1 MSSRDAQALEM
12 RRRLLVAEA
21 ALQRARL
28 RHEVQVIGAAMDP
41 AAWVDRASQRWP
53 WLSLA
58 ATLLPRRRSAP
69 SLVLSVA
76 LLAWRW
82 WRRRRPPV

>member
-1 MSSRDAQALEM
+1 VSSRRAELLEM

-41 AAWVDRASQRWP
+41 AAWVDRASRRWP

-69 SLVLSVA
+69 SLLLSAA

-82 WRRRRPPV
+82 WRRRRPPA